1 MGSAE
6 EGDRMMDSC
15 ADALNKLIV
24 EGHPKVS
31 GPGFQLCQNPGSATI
46 AESFQSF
53 YDNGSAHPQIGC
65 LSQNGYG
72 EKQKF
77 P

>member
-1 MGSAE
+1 
-6 EGDRMMDSC
+6 MMDSC
-15 ADALNKLIV
+15 ADALNGLTIK
-24 EGHPKVS
+24 GHPKVS
-31 GPGFQLCQNPGSATI
+31 GLGFQLCQNPSSATI

-53 YDNGSAHPQIGC
+53 YNQDSVHPRIGC